1 MWSYY
6 KVILVIL
13 LAVILVVYTAGV
25 MIRNGKENT
34 VLSIVIVDAE
44 KNDDEAA
51 EELEK
56 QFLHMAVIL
65 VVYTAGVMIRNG
77 KENTV
82 LSIVIVDA
90 EKNDDEAAEE
100 LEKQFLH
107 ILGADGKYDHVETVL
122 SASSVQTEENIAK
135 LRVSLSVVGEADLV
149 ICSKEV
155 YEEYASQG
163 AFADETALLG
173 ADAEKD
179 IAKLRV
185 SLSVVGEADLVI
197 CSKEVYEEYASQGA
211 FADETALLGADAE
224 KVQAY
229 MTDGQIDLSKCPENF
244 LSESVSYSPAYLC
257 VLEHTERS
265 EAAEAVLKALIR

>member
-1 MWSYY
+1 MGEKYESDLSRQEKLEQQWKTIRSLKGKKKLEYLWSYY
-6 KVILVIL
+6 KVIPVIF
-13 LAVILVVYTAGV
+13 LAA
-25 MIRNGKENT
+25 
-34 VLSIVIVDAE
+34 
-44 KNDDEAA
+44 
-51 EELEK
+51 
-56 QFLHMAVIL
+56 IL

-107 ILGADGKYDHVETVL
+107 ILGADGMYDHVETVL

-149 ICSKEV
+149 VCSKEV
-155 YEEYASQG
+155 YEEYAGQG
-163 AFADETALLG
+163 AFADETVLLG
-173 ADAEKD
+173 ADAEK
-179 IAKLRV
+179 A
-185 SLSVVGEADLVI
+185 
-197 CSKEVYEEYASQGA
+197 
-211 FADETALLGADAE
+211 
-224 KVQAY
+224 QAY

-257 VLEHTERS
+257 VLGHTERS

>member
-1 MWSYY
+1 MGEKYESDLSRQEKLEQQWKTIRSLKGKKKLEYLWSYY
-6 KVILVIL
+6 KVIPVIL
-13 LAVILVVYTAGV
+13 L
-25 MIRNGKENT
+25 
-34 VLSIVIVDAE
+34 
-44 KNDDEAA
+44 
-51 EELEK
+51 
-56 QFLHMAVIL
+56 AVIL

-107 ILGADGKYDHVETVL
+107 ILGADGRYDHVETVL
-122 SASSVQTEENIAK
+122 SASSAQTEENIAK

-149 ICSKEV
+149 VCSKEV
-155 YEEYASQG
+155 YEEYAGQG
-163 AFADETALLG
+163 AFADETVLLG
-173 ADAEKD
+173 ADAEK
-179 IAKLRV
+179 A
-185 SLSVVGEADLVI
+185 
-197 CSKEVYEEYASQGA
+197 
-211 FADETALLGADAE
+211 
-224 KVQAY
+224 QAY

-257 VLEHTERS
+257 VLGHTERS